1 MIHWGVSAGTHDA
14 SLSVVKDGEILFA
27 SHSERFSGIKND
39 KNLNPMLVDY
49 ALLFGEPD
57 IVHWYENPYLKAT
70 RKIFAKQSEVWLN
83 PKKYLSDYDV
93 DAKIKYAGHHQS
105 HKSRWILHF
114 KIQRVCHSCY

>member
-49 ALLFGEPD
+49 AKNFFANLILFTGM
-57 IVHWYENPYLKAT
+57 
-70 RKIFAKQSEVWLN
+70 KIH
-83 PKKYLSDYDV
+83 
-93 DAKIKYAGHHQS
+93 I
-105 HKSRWILHF
+105 
-114 KIQRVCHSCY
+114 